1 MAEGRGPADS
11 QYGGESHDFLF
22 HNDRSHR
29 KKLLSICSGAVIG
42 RIPFV
47 PVVPVVPEVVAV
59 AAHAGLVAVVGETV
73 GNVGIDELSPS
84 VPTRGNTFG
93 NGTGGVEPTPR
104 LPISNDPNG
113 IPVRAPP
120 PGVVGIVDVGLDDAA
135 TLLEPEPHIPDI
147 PDVSSTPDDPE
158 VTGISDVTEVVDDVD
173 VPDAIVVPDIAV
185 SPELAAEA
193 GTAVPTDMPPP
204 SKLAV
209 DPNISEGGVAAVGHA
224 VLVVAVGIVIVPVT
238 PVGTGLTPGVVIPTA
253 PSGIPVGELVEPIA
267 MPSGEVAPI
276 VGVGVTVPSNCPST
290 CAMAALQTTSARKTA
305 AITDS
310 LAIVL
315 LLNLVSPILETVDD
329 SRRDFAMSTR
339 WRASCDVAAPVLI
352 GFATSSP
359 DAELS
364 DIGQSPVLLWS
375 MLTPDA
381 GWLAKALRGISIAND
396 RCLAAVG

>member
-1 MAEGRGPADS
+1 LLWRRHRADPIRP
-11 QYGGESHDFLF
+11 GG
-22 HNDRSHR
+22 
-29 KKLLSICSGAVIG
+29 
-42 RIPFV
+42 
-47 PVVPVVPEVVAV
+47 VVPVVVAV

-120 PGVVGIVDVGLDDAA
+120 PGVVGVVDVGLDDAA

-147 PDVSSTPDDPE
+147 PDVSSTPADPE

-173 VPDAIVVPDIAV
+173 VPDAVVVPDIAV
-185 SPELAAEA
+185 SPELAAVA

-267 MPSGEVAPI
+267 MASGEVAPT

-290 CAMAALQTTSARKTA
+290 CAMAALQTTSAGRTA
-305 AITDS
+305 AIIDS
-310 LAIVL
+310 LAVVL
-315 LLNLVSPILETVDD
+315 LKLVE
-329 SRRDFAMSTR
+329 RDFAMLIR
-339 WRASCDVAAPVLI
+339 WPAWCDDAPSVSI

-359 DAELS
+359 GAELS
-364 DIGQSPVLLWS
+364 DIGQSPVLWS
-375 MLTPDA
+375 MLTPEA
-381 GWLAKALRGISIAND
+381 RSLPTRFAQNASD
-396 RCLAAVG
+396 RYPAVADCRPLQ

>member
-1 MAEGRGPADS
+1 MAQGRGPADS

-47 PVVPVVPEVVAV
+47 PVVPVVPVVVAV
-59 AAHAGLVAVVGETV
+59 AAHAGLVAVVGETL
-73 GNVGIDELSPS
+73 GNVGIDELGPS

-120 PGVVGIVDVGLDDAA
+120 PGVVGVVDVGLDDAA

-173 VPDAIVVPDIAV
+173 VPDAVVVPDIAV
-185 SPELAAEA
+185 SPELAAVA
-193 GTAVPTDMPPP
+193 GAAVPTDMPPP

-253 PSGIPVGELVEPIA
+253 PSGIPVGEPAA
-267 MPSGEVAPI
+267 MPSGEVAPT

-290 CAMAALQTTSARKTA
+290 CAMAALQTTSAGRTA
-305 AITDS
+305 PNNENLIG
-310 LAIVL
+310 VL
-315 LLNLVSPILETVDD
+315 RLQTASP
-329 SRRDFAMSTR
+329 R
-339 WRASCDVAAPVLI
+339 RASSSISLRKFRLMRGYRTLVKLRNAASHVRR
-352 GFATSSP
+352 FASNVERSFAPLSS
-359 DAELS
+359 L
-364 DIGQSPVLLWS
+364 
-375 MLTPDA
+375 
-381 GWLAKALRGISIAND
+381 
-396 RCLAAVG
+396 